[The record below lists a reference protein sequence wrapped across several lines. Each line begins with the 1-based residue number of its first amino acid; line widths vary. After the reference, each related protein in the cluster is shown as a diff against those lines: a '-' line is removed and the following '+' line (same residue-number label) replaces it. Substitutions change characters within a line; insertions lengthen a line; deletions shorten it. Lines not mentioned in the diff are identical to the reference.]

1 MANEAAAKAQGIKNE
16 CEGDLAEALP
26 ALESAIAALNTLTP
40 KDITEV
46 KTMKVRTLFFLLLC
60 MYVKPWWSSS
70 LTWGVTLQNPPALV
84 KLVMEAV
91 CIMKGVKPD
100 RKPDPSG
107 VGKMIEEYWGPSL
120 KMLGDFKFLDSLRDY
135 DKDSIPPAIIKR
147 IREKWVYP
155 GAHVLLNPLLCTH
168 MHAFSIYTT
177 TSTSVHQILYQS

>member
-1 MANEAAAKAQGIKNE
+1 M
-16 CEGDLAEALP
+16 
-26 ALESAIAALNTLTP
+26 
-40 KDITEV
+40 
-46 KTMKVRTLFFLLLC
+46 
-60 MYVKPWWSSS
+60 WSSS

-177 TSTSVHQILYQS
+177 TSTSAHQILYQS